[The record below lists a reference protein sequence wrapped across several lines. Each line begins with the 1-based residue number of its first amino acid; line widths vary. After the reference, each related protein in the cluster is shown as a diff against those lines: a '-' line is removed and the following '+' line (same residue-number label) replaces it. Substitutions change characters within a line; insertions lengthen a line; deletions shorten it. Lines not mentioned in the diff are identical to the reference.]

1 MRQPADCRSIIRAST
16 PRLPPCPQ
24 RLSRWAGNAF
34 ITTAP
39 AGAGEVINDNGLANW
54 SNANTI
60 SSAYFRMASAGEVMV
75 GLNAYLAG
83 SNHSSVRVT
92 INGTAFTVQLAG
104 TTPKTYPVGT
114 VNVAAPGYVKVD
126 MQGVTKDGGYFG
138 DVSGLSVTTT
148 SAFDYAND
156 PANYYWSRRGP
167 SVHMGYTVPANS
179 EYFYNEVTVPTGQD
193 FVGSYFMVA
202 GFSAG
207 YSGIQVREN
216 DRWVLF
222 SVWDA
227 DDGQKTTLVSKG
239 AGVVDNSFGGEG
251 TGGQAYLVFNWVAGN
266 TYKFITRIRPDG
278 SGSTLYSAWFFAPES
293 NSWRYL
299 ATWKRPST
307 NTYQSGVHSFL
318 ENFLDTRGYTGRRV
332 QYGNQWARNVDGTW
346 SEAIAGRFTGD
357 ATATNAQRKDYAGG
371 LENGRF
377 YLRNGA
383 FFPDYVPLNQNF
395 NRPATGKQP
404 TVDVNTL
411 PTQ

>member
-1 MRQPADCRSIIRAST
+1 MSAKTVA
-16 PRLPPCPQ
+16 L
-24 RLSRWAGNAF
+24 AGNAF

-39 AGAGEVINDNGLANW
+39 AGTYEVINDNGLANW

-60 SSAYFRMASAGEVMV
+60 TSAYFRMASAGSVTV

-83 SNHSSVRVT
+83 SNSSTVRIT
-92 INGTAFTVQLAG
+92 INGTVFTVQLTG

-114 VNVAAPGYVKVD
+114 INVTAPGYVKVD
-126 MQGVTKDGGYFG
+126 MQGVTKDGSYFG

-148 SAFDYAND
+148 SALDYADD

-179 EYFYNEVTVPTGQD
+179 EYFYNEVTVPAGQD
-193 FVGSYFMVA
+193 VVGSYFMVA

-216 DRWVLF
+216 DRWILF

-227 DDGQKTTLVSKG
+227 DNGKTTLVSKG
-239 AGVVDNSFGGEG
+239 EGVVIEDFGNEG
-251 TGGQAYLVFNWVAGN
+251 TGGKSYLVFNWVAGN

-278 SGSTLYSAWFFAPES
+278 SGSTLYSAWFFAPET

-318 ENFLDTRGYTGRRV
+318 ENFSDTRGYTGRRV
-332 QYGNQWARNVDGTW
+332 QYNNQWVRNVNGTW
-346 SEAIAGRFTGD
+346 SEVTAGRFTGD

-383 FFPDYVPLNQNF
+383 FFADYVSLNQNF
-395 NRPATGKQP
+395 NRPATGQQP

>member
-1 MRQPADCRSIIRAST
+1 MSAKTVA
-16 PRLPPCPQ
+16 L
-24 RLSRWAGNAF
+24 AGNAF

-39 AGAGEVINDNGLANW
+39 AGTYEVINDNGLANW

-60 SSAYFRMASAGEVMV
+60 TSAYFRMASAGSVTV

-83 SNHSSVRVT
+83 SNSSTVRIT
-92 INGTAFTVQLAG
+92 INGTVFTVQLTG

-114 VNVAAPGYVKVD
+114 INVTAPGYVKVD
-126 MQGVTKDGGYFG
+126 MQGVTKDGSYFG

-148 SAFDYAND
+148 SALDYADD

-179 EYFYNEVTVPTGQD
+179 EYFYNEVTVPAGQD
-193 FVGSYFMVA
+193 VVGSYFMVA

-216 DRWVLF
+216 DRWILF

-227 DDGQKTTLVSKG
+227 DNGKTTLVSKG
-239 AGVVDNSFGGEG
+239 EGVVIEDFGNEG
-251 TGGQAYLVFNWVAGN
+251 TGGKSYLVFNWVAGN

-278 SGSTLYSAWFFAPES
+278 SGSTLYSAWFFAPET

-318 ENFLDTRGYTGRRV
+318 ENFSDTRGYTGRRV
-332 QYGNQWARNVDGTW
+332 QYNNQWVRNVNGTW
-346 SEAIAGRFTGD
+346 SEVTAGRFTGD

-383 FFPDYVPLNQNF
+383 FFADYVTLNQNF
-395 NRPATGKQP
+395 NRPATGQQP